1 MKVPSLGITQ
11 HFTDE
16 VNRVLDLV
24 ISVLLLSFHDDCH
37 TNHIACSQY
46 IKMQVFVGFWGHQGG
61 WGSQILLQVFEA
73 LLCLLSPLELVLI
86 LRSLKKG
93 SPLMP
98 SHEMNL
104 LKVAI
109 RPVNF

>member
-16 VNRVLDLV
+16 VNRGLDLM
-24 ISVLLLSFHDDCH
+24 IGVLLLSFHDDYH
-37 TNHIACSQY
+37 TNHVACSQY
-46 IKMQVFVGFWGHQGG
+46 VKMQVFVEFWGHQGG

-73 LLCLLSPLELVLI
+73 LLCLLSPLELVLF

-109 RPVNF
+109 RPINF